1 MKPGR
6 IVALVIGCLCA
17 LLGFALLSA
26 SVFLGWAYF
35 TQNDEGHVT
44 SPAQKYQSSAN
55 ALVSERIDLFQEADL
70 PEGFSTDDLG
80 RVMLRV
86 TSDRPSKEIFVG
98 IGPRE
103 AVDGY
108 LSGVAHTEVTEIEF
122 DPFQPSYRQITG
134 DRQPESPSAQTFWS
148 TSATGNG
155 TQEVQW
161 GLQRGSWTAV
171 VMNADGSPNVAVD
184 IQAGVRLEVLG
195 PLALGVLLAAVV
207 TLAVGIPLVVV
218 GALGLGRHGP
228 PQPHWPAAASGLDA
242 GYVPDA
248 PSTARAPAPSAP
260 YAAHLRGD
268 LDQPLSRW
276 LWLVKWLLA
285 IPHYF
290 VLFFLGLGFVVTT
303 VVAGFAIVFT
313 GRYPRGLFD
322 FNVGVLRWLWRVQF
336 YTYSA
341 LGTDRYPP
349 FTLARTDYPADF
361 DVEYPETLSRW
372 LVLVKWWLLAIP
384 HYLILAVLAGG
395 WFGGWRFGVTG
406 DDDGVSGVPWL
417 FGSLLGVLIL
427 IAAIVILFTGRYP
440 RPLFDFVMGINRW
453 VYRVIAYAALMRDE
467 YPPFRFDQGPL
478 EPYDHT
484 DPRDRAP
491 DDLDLPAAGHP
502 RGST

>member
-1 MKPGR
+1 MRPGR

-17 LLGFALLSA
+17 VVGFALLGA

-35 TQNDEGHVT
+35 TQNDNGYFT
-44 SPAQKYQSSAN
+44 SPTQRYQSAAN
-55 ALVSERIDLFQEADL
+55 ALVSQRIDLFEEANF
-70 PEGFSTDDLG
+70 PQGFSTEDLG

-86 TSDRPSKEIFVG
+86 TSDLSDKEIFVG

-103 AVDGY
+103 AVEGY
-108 LSGVAHTEVTEIEF
+108 LSGVARSEVTEIEF
-122 DPFQPSYRQITG
+122 DPFQPSYRQIPG
-134 DRQPESPSAQTFWS
+134 DRNPKNPAVQSFWDVSSAGS
-148 TSATGNG
+148 G
-155 TQEVQW
+155 TQEVEW
-161 GLQRGSWTAV
+161 DLQRGSWTAV

-184 IQAGVRLEVLG
+184 VQAGVRLEVLG
-195 PLALGVLLAAVV
+195 PLAFGVLIAAVV
-207 TLAVGIPLVVV
+207 MLAVGIPLVVV

-228 PQPHWPAAASGLDA
+228 PQPHWPAAMSGLGA
-242 GYVPDA
+242 GYVPTA
-248 PSTARAPAPSAP
+248 PSTAHAPTPSAP

-336 YTYSA
+336 YAYSA

-361 DVEYPETLSRW
+361 DVEYPETLSRG

-395 WFGGWRFGVTG
+395 WFGGWRFGVTSG
-406 DDDGVSGVPWL
+406 DDRISGQPWL

-427 IAAIVILFTGRYP
+427 VASIIILFTGRYP
-440 RPLFDFVMGINRW
+440 RPLFDFIMGINRW
-453 VYRVIAYAALMRDE
+453 VYRVIAYVALMRDE
-467 YPPFRFDQGPL
+467 YPPFRFDQGPR
-478 EPYDHT
+478 EPHDHT
-484 DPRDRAP
+484 APRGRAP
-491 DDLDLPAAGHP
+491 DDLPAAGHP
-502 RGST
+502 QGST